1 MGKSKKSVKVSTL
14 IYAISGVIALV
25 GALLLVLLSG
35 MFQNSIVEY
44 ARFANYILKSLLGQ
58 SAIGYPTDVF
68 ANLSYISGM
77 LICLLGLIWMIL
89 SLTKKRPAGIAY
101 FLSSI
106 ALGFIVSYNLFL
118 FVKID
123 AYSWNYAGAVLS
135 DSAAHLTETLL
146 LIIFTTF
153 VAITLIA
160 FVVTM
165 IVHLRALFVKEKVVE
180 KVVTPSKKEETA
192 KAIAKKEEIK
202 KEEKVAA
209 LKEEAKKEEVKEE
222 VKPEPKKEEKASEP
236 VKEEKKV
243 EPVKEEAKPEPV
255 KEAAS
260 AKKEEKKT
268 ESVTKAAPNKEEK
281 KAEPVTKAAP
291 KKEEKKVEPAKEEK
305 KAEPAKKAAPAK
317 KAEPAKEEK
326 KVAPKK
332 EAAPVNKE
340 PAKVETPNE
349 EVEGDEETKQRA
361 KVYHVSRHA
370 ASGKWQVK
378 LAGGKV
384 AIKLF
389 DTQLE
394 AIKYAKE
401 LAANQEGSIRVHS
414 LKGKM
419 RKA

>member
-77 LICLLGLIWMIL
+77 LICLVGLIWMIL

-106 ALGFIVSYNLFL
+106 ALGFVVSYNLFL
-118 FVKID
+118 FVNID
-123 AYSWNYAGAVLS
+123 AYHWNYAGAVLS

-146 LIIFTTF
+146 LIVFTTF

-192 KAIAKKEEIK
+192 KAIAKKEETK
-202 KEEKVAA
+202 KEEKVVA

-255 KEAAS
+255 KEAAPV
-260 AKKEEKKT
+260 K
-268 ESVTKAAPNKEEK
+268 KEEK
-281 KAEPVTKAAP
+281 KAEPVTKVAP
-291 KKEEKKVEPAKEEK
+291 KKEEKKVEPVKEEK

-332 EAAPVNKE
+332 EAAPVTKE

>member
-77 LICLLGLIWMIL
+77 LICLVGLIWMIL
-89 SLTKKRPAGIAY
+89 SLTKKRPSGIAY

-106 ALGFIVSYNLFL
+106 ALGFVVSYNLFL

-123 AYSWNYAGAVLS
+123 AYHWNYAGAVLS

-146 LIIFTTF
+146 LIVFTTF

-192 KAIAKKEEIK
+192 KAIAKKEEAK
-202 KEEKVAA
+202 KEEKVVA

-236 VKEEKKV
+236 VKEEKKA
-243 EPVKEEAKPEPV
+243 EPQKEEAKPEPA
-255 KEAAS
+255 KEAAP
-260 AKKEEKKT
+260 AK
-268 ESVTKAAPNKEEK
+268 KEEK

-317 KAEPAKEEK
+317 KAEPAEEEK

-332 EAAPVNKE
+332 EAAPVKKE

>member
-58 SAIGYPTDVF
+58 SSIGYPTDVF

-77 LICLLGLIWMIL
+77 LICLVGLIWMIL

-106 ALGFIVSYNLFL
+106 ALGFVVSYNLFL
-118 FVKID
+118 FAKID

-146 LIIFTTF
+146 LIVFTTF

-192 KAIAKKEEIK
+192 KAIAKKEE
-202 KEEKVAA
+202 KVVA

-243 EPVKEEAKPEPV
+243 EPIKEEAKPEPV
-255 KEAAS
+255 KETAP
-260 AKKEEKKT
+260 AK
-268 ESVTKAAPNKEEK
+268 KEEK

-349 EVEGDEETKQRA
+349 EVEGEEETKQRA

>member
-44 ARFANYILKSLLGQ
+44 ARFANYILKSLLGK
-58 SAIGYPTDVF
+58 SAVGYPTDVF
-68 ANLSYISGM
+68 ANLSYISSM
-77 LICLLGLIWMIL
+77 RICLLGLIWMIL

-106 ALGFIVSYNLFL
+106 ALGFVVSYNLFL

-146 LIIFTTF
+146 LIVFTTF

-243 EPVKEEAKPEPV
+243 EPVKEEAKSEPV
-255 KEAAS
+255 KEAAP
-260 AKKEEKKT
+260 AK
-268 ESVTKAAPNKEEK
+268 KEEK

-332 EAAPVNKE
+332 EAAPVTKE

-361 KVYHVSRHA
+361 KVYHVTRHA

>member
-44 ARFANYILKSLLGQ
+44 ARFANYILKSLLGK
-58 SAIGYPTDVF
+58 SAVGYPTDVF

-106 ALGFIVSYNLFL
+106 ALGFVVSYNLFL
-118 FVKID
+118 FVNID

-146 LIIFTTF
+146 LIVFTTF

-192 KAIAKKEEIK
+192 KAIAKKEETK
-202 KEEKVAA
+202 KEEKVVA

-243 EPVKEEAKPEPV
+243 EPVKEEAKSEPV
-255 KEAAS
+255 KEAAP
-260 AKKEEKKT
+260 AKKEEK
-268 ESVTKAAPNKEEK
+268 N
-281 KAEPVTKAAP
+281 AEPVTKAAP

-332 EAAPVNKE
+332 EAAPVTKE

>member
-77 LICLLGLIWMIL
+77 LICLVGLIWMVL

-106 ALGFIVSYNLFL
+106 ALGFVVSYNLFL
-118 FVKID
+118 FVNID
-123 AYSWNYAGAVLS
+123 AYHWNYAGAVLS

-146 LIIFTTF
+146 LIVFTTF

-192 KAIAKKEEIK
+192 KAIAKKEETK
-202 KEEKVAA
+202 KEEKVVA
-209 LKEEAKKEEVKEE
+209 LKEEAKEEEVKEE

-236 VKEEKKV
+236 VKEEKKA
-243 EPVKEEAKPEPV
+243 EPVKEEAKPEPA
-255 KEAAS
+255 KEAAP
-260 AKKEEKKT
+260 AK
-268 ESVTKAAPNKEEK
+268 KEEK

-317 KAEPAKEEK
+317 KAEPAEEEK

-332 EAAPVNKE
+332 EAAPVKKE

>member
-44 ARFANYILKSLLGQ
+44 ARFANYILKSLLRQ

-77 LICLLGLIWMIL
+77 LICLVGLIWMIL

-106 ALGFIVSYNLFL
+106 ALGFVVSYNLFL

-192 KAIAKKEEIK
+192 KAIAKKEETK
-202 KEEKVAA
+202 KEEKVVA

-255 KEAAS
+255 KEAAPV
-260 AKKEEKKT
+260 KE
-268 ESVTKAAPNKEEK
+268 EEK
-281 KAEPVTKAAP
+281 KAEPVTKVAP
-291 KKEEKKVEPAKEEK
+291 KKEEKKVEPVKEEKKAEPAKEEK

-332 EAAPVNKE
+332 EAAPVTKE

>member
-68 ANLSYISGM
+68 ANLSYISGK

-118 FVKID
+118 FIKID

-146 LIIFTTF
+146 LIVFTTF

-192 KAIAKKEEIK
+192 KAIAKKEETK

-236 VKEEKKV
+236 VKEEKK
-243 EPVKEEAKPEPV
+243 
-255 KEAAS
+255 
-260 AKKEEKKT
+260 
-268 ESVTKAAPNKEEK
+268 
-281 KAEPVTKAAP
+281 
-291 KKEEKKVEPAKEEK
+291 
-305 KAEPAKKAAPAK
+305 AEPAKKAAPAK

-326 KVAPKK
+326 IVAPKK
-332 EAAPVNKE
+332 EAAPVKKE

>member
-44 ARFANYILKSLLGQ
+44 ARFANYILKSLLGK
-58 SAIGYPTDVF
+58 SAVGYPTDVF

-106 ALGFIVSYNLFL
+106 ALGFVVSYNLFL

-146 LIIFTTF
+146 LIVFTTF

-192 KAIAKKEEIK
+192 KAIAKKEETK
-202 KEEKVAA
+202 KEEKVVA

-243 EPVKEEAKPEPV
+243 EPQKEEAKSEPV
-255 KEAAS
+255 KEAAP
-260 AKKEEKKT
+260 AK
-268 ESVTKAAPNKEEK
+268 KEEK

-332 EAAPVNKE
+332 EAAPVTKE

>member
-44 ARFANYILKSLLGQ
+44 ARFANYILKSLLGK
-58 SAIGYPTDVF
+58 SAVGYPTDVF

-106 ALGFIVSYNLFL
+106 ALGFVVSYNLFL

-192 KAIAKKEEIK
+192 KAIAKKEETK
-202 KEEKVAA
+202 KEEKVVA

-243 EPVKEEAKPEPV
+243 EPQKEEAKSEPV
-255 KEAAS
+255 KEAAP
-260 AKKEEKKT
+260 AK
-268 ESVTKAAPNKEEK
+268 KEEK

-332 EAAPVNKE
+332 EAAPVTKE

>member
-44 ARFANYILKSLLGQ
+44 ARFANYILKSLLGK
-58 SAIGYPTDVF
+58 SAVGYPTDVF

-106 ALGFIVSYNLFL
+106 ALGFVVSYNLFL

-146 LIIFTTF
+146 LIVFTTF

-192 KAIAKKEEIK
+192 KAIAKKEETK
-202 KEEKVAA
+202 KEEKVVA

-243 EPVKEEAKPEPV
+243 EPQKEEAKSEPV
-255 KEAAS
+255 KEAAP
-260 AKKEEKKT
+260 AK
-268 ESVTKAAPNKEEK
+268 KEEK

-332 EAAPVNKE
+332 EAAPVAKE

>member
-14 IYAISGVIALV
+14 IYAISGVFALV

-77 LICLLGLIWMIL
+77 LICLVGLIWMIL

-106 ALGFIVSYNLFL
+106 ALGFVVSYNLFL
-118 FVKID
+118 FAKID
-123 AYSWNYAGAVLS
+123 AYSWNYAGVVLS

-146 LIIFTTF
+146 LIVFTTF

-192 KAIAKKEEIK
+192 KAIAKKEETK
-202 KEEKVAA
+202 KEEKVVA

-236 VKEEKKV
+236 VKEEKKA
-243 EPVKEEAKPEPV
+243 EPVKEEAKPEPA
-255 KEAAS
+255 KEAAP
-260 AKKEEKKT
+260 AK
-268 ESVTKAAPNKEEK
+268 KEEK

-305 KAEPAKKAAPAK
+305 KAEPAKQAAPAK
-317 KAEPAKEEK
+317 KAEPAEEEK

-332 EAAPVNKE
+332 EAAPVKKE
-340 PAKVETPNE
+340 PANVETPNE

>member
-77 LICLLGLIWMIL
+77 LICLVGLIWMIL

-106 ALGFIVSYNLFL
+106 ALGFVVSYNLFL

-146 LIIFTTF
+146 LIVFTTF

-192 KAIAKKEEIK
+192 KAIAKKEETK

-255 KEAAS
+255 KEAAP
-260 AKKEEKKT
+260 AK
-268 ESVTKAAPNKEEK
+268 KEEK

-317 KAEPAKEEK
+317 KAEPAEEEK

-332 EAAPVNKE
+332 EAAPVKKE

>member
-44 ARFANYILKSLLGQ
+44 ARFANYILKSLLGK
-58 SAIGYPTDVF
+58 SAVGYPTDVF

-106 ALGFIVSYNLFL
+106 ALGFVVSYNLFL

-192 KAIAKKEEIK
+192 KAIAKKEETK
-202 KEEKVAA
+202 KEEKVVA

-222 VKPEPKKEEKASEP
+222 VKSEPKKEEKASEP

-243 EPVKEEAKPEPV
+243 EPQKEEAKSEPV
-255 KEAAS
+255 KEAAP
-260 AKKEEKKT
+260 AK
-268 ESVTKAAPNKEEK
+268 KEEK

-332 EAAPVNKE
+332 EAAPVAKE

>member
-44 ARFANYILKSLLGQ
+44 ARFANYILKSLLGK
-58 SAIGYPTDVF
+58 SAVGYPTDVF

-106 ALGFIVSYNLFL
+106 ALGFVVSYNLFL

-192 KAIAKKEEIK
+192 KAIAKKEETK
-202 KEEKVAA
+202 KE
-209 LKEEAKKEEVKEE
+209 
-222 VKPEPKKEEKASEP
+222 
-236 VKEEKKV
+236 
-243 EPVKEEAKPEPV
+243 
-255 KEAAS
+255 
-260 AKKEEKKT
+260 
-268 ESVTKAAPNKEEK
+268 
-281 KAEPVTKAAP
+281 
-291 KKEEKKVEPAKEEK
+291 
-305 KAEPAKKAAPAK
+305 
-317 KAEPAKEEK
+317 
-326 KVAPKK
+326 
-332 EAAPVNKE
+332 
-340 PAKVETPNE
+340 
-349 EVEGDEETKQRA
+349 
-361 KVYHVSRHA
+361 
-370 ASGKWQVK
+370 
-378 LAGGKV
+378 
-384 AIKLF
+384 
-389 DTQLE
+389 
-394 AIKYAKE
+394 
-401 LAANQEGSIRVHS
+401 
-414 LKGKM
+414 
-419 RKA
+419 

>member
-58 SAIGYPTDVF
+58 SSIGYPTDVF

-106 ALGFIVSYNLFL
+106 ALGFVVSYNLFL

-192 KAIAKKEEIK
+192 KAIAKKEETK
-202 KEEKVAA
+202 KEEKVVA

-243 EPVKEEAKPEPV
+243 EPQKEEAKSEPV
-255 KEAAS
+255 KEAAP
-260 AKKEEKKT
+260 AK
-268 ESVTKAAPNKEEK
+268 
-281 KAEPVTKAAP
+281 
-291 KKEEKKVEPAKEEK
+291 KEEK

-332 EAAPVNKE
+332 EAAPVAKE

>member
-44 ARFANYILKSLLGQ
+44 ARFANYILKSLLGK

-106 ALGFIVSYNLFL
+106 ALGFVVSYNLFL
-118 FVKID
+118 FAKID

-146 LIIFTTF
+146 LIVFTTF

-192 KAIAKKEEIK
+192 KAIAKKEDTK
-202 KEEKVAA
+202 KEEKVVA

-255 KEAAS
+255 KEAAPV
-260 AKKEEKKT
+260 K
-268 ESVTKAAPNKEEK
+268 KEEK
-281 KAEPVTKAAP
+281 KAEPVTKVAP
-291 KKEEKKVEPAKEEK
+291 KKEEKKVEPVKEEKKAEPAKEEK

-332 EAAPVNKE
+332 EAAPVTKE

>member
-106 ALGFIVSYNLFL
+106 ALGFVVSYNLFL

-135 DSAAHLTETLL
+135 DSAAHLSETLL

-192 KAIAKKEEIK
+192 KAIAKKEETK
-202 KEEKVAA
+202 KEEKVVA

-243 EPVKEEAKPEPV
+243 EPVKEEAKSEPV
-255 KEAAS
+255 KEAAP
-260 AKKEEKKT
+260 AK
-268 ESVTKAAPNKEEK
+268 KEEK

-326 KVAPKK
+326 KVASKK
-332 EAAPVNKE
+332 EADPVTKE

-349 EVEGDEETKQRA
+349 EVEGEEETKQRA

>member
-106 ALGFIVSYNLFL
+106 ALGFVVSYNLFL

-123 AYSWNYAGAVLS
+123 AYSWNYAGAVLY

-146 LIIFTTF
+146 LIVFTTF

-192 KAIAKKEEIK
+192 KAIAKKEETK
-202 KEEKVAA
+202 KEEKVVA

-255 KEAAS
+255 KEAAP
-260 AKKEEKKT
+260 AK
-268 ESVTKAAPNKEEK
+268 KEEK

-291 KKEEKKVEPAKEEK
+291 KKEEK

-332 EAAPVNKE
+332 EAAPVTKE

-349 EVEGDEETKQRA
+349 EVEGEEETKQRA

>member
-44 ARFANYILKSLLGQ
+44 ARFANYILKSLLGK
-58 SAIGYPTDVF
+58 SAVGYPTDVF

-106 ALGFIVSYNLFL
+106 ALGFVVSYNLFL

-123 AYSWNYAGAVLS
+123 AYDWNYAGAVLS

-192 KAIAKKEEIK
+192 KAIAKKEETK
-202 KEEKVAA
+202 KEEKVVA

-243 EPVKEEAKPEPV
+243 EPQKEEAKSEPV
-255 KEAAS
+255 KEAAP
-260 AKKEEKKT
+260 AK
-268 ESVTKAAPNKEEK
+268 KEEK

-332 EAAPVNKE
+332 EAAPVAKE

>member
-77 LICLLGLIWMIL
+77 LICLVGLIWMIL

-106 ALGFIVSYNLFL
+106 ALGFVVSYNLFL

-146 LIIFTTF
+146 LIVFTTF

-192 KAIAKKEEIK
+192 KAIAKKEETK
-202 KEEKVAA
+202 KEEKVVA

-222 VKPEPKKEEKASEP
+222 VKPEPKKEEKTSEP

-243 EPVKEEAKPEPV
+243 EPQKEEAKPEPV

-260 AKKEEKKT
+260 AKKEEKK
-268 ESVTKAAPNKEEK
+268 
-281 KAEPVTKAAP
+281 AEPVTKAAP
-291 KKEEKKVEPAKEEK
+291 KKEEKKVEPAKEEKKAEPAKEEK

-332 EAAPVNKE
+332 EAAPVTKE

>member
-106 ALGFIVSYNLFL
+106 ALGFVVSYNLFL

-146 LIIFTTF
+146 LIVFTTF

-192 KAIAKKEEIK
+192 KAIAKKEETK
-202 KEEKVAA
+202 KEEKVVA

-236 VKEEKKV
+236 VKEEKKA
-243 EPVKEEAKPEPV
+243 EPVKEEAKPEPA
-255 KEAAS
+255 KEAAP
-260 AKKEEKKT
+260 AK
-268 ESVTKAAPNKEEK
+268 KEEK

-317 KAEPAKEEK
+317 KAEPAEEEK

-332 EAAPVNKE
+332 EAAPVTKE

>member
-44 ARFANYILKSLLGQ
+44 AHFANYILKSLLGQ
-58 SAIGYPTDVF
+58 SGIGYPTDVF

-77 LICLLGLIWMIL
+77 FICLLGLIWMIL

-106 ALGFIVSYNLFL
+106 ALGFVVSYNLFL
-118 FVKID
+118 FVNID
-123 AYSWNYAGAVLS
+123 VYHWNYTGAVLS

-146 LIIFTTF
+146 LIVFTTF

-192 KAIAKKEEIK
+192 KAIAKKEETK
-202 KEEKVAA
+202 KEEKVVA

-236 VKEEKKV
+236 VKEEKKA
-243 EPVKEEAKPEPV
+243 EPIKEEAKPEPV
-255 KEAAS
+255 KEAAP

-268 ESVTKAAPNKEEK
+268 ESVTKAAPN
-281 KAEPVTKAAP
+281 
-291 KKEEKKVEPAKEEK
+291 KEEKKVEPAKEEK

-326 KVAPKK
+326 IVAPKK
-332 EAAPVNKE
+332 EAAPAKKE

>member
-106 ALGFIVSYNLFL
+106 ALGFVVSYNLFL
-118 FVKID
+118 FVNID

-146 LIIFTTF
+146 LIVFTTF

-192 KAIAKKEEIK
+192 KAIAKKEETK
-202 KEEKVAA
+202 KEEKVVA

-243 EPVKEEAKPEPV
+243 EPQKEEAKSEPV
-255 KEAAS
+255 KEAAP
-260 AKKEEKKT
+260 AKKEEK
-268 ESVTKAAPNKEEK
+268 N
-281 KAEPVTKAAP
+281 AEPVTKAAP
-291 KKEEKKVEPAKEEK
+291 KKEEKKVEPAKEEKKAEPAKEEK

-332 EAAPVNKE
+332 EAAPVTKE

>member
-77 LICLLGLIWMIL
+77 LICLVGLIWMIL

-106 ALGFIVSYNLFL
+106 ALGFVVSYNLFL

-146 LIIFTTF
+146 LIVFTTF

-180 KVVTPSKKEETA
+180 KIVTPSKKEETA
-192 KAIAKKEEIK
+192 KAIAKKEEAK
-202 KEEKVAA
+202 KEEKVVA

-236 VKEEKKV
+236 VKEEKKA
-243 EPVKEEAKPEPV
+243 EPQKEEAKPEPA
-255 KEAAS
+255 KEAAP
-260 AKKEEKKT
+260 AK
-268 ESVTKAAPNKEEK
+268 KEEK

-317 KAEPAKEEK
+317 KAEPAEEEK

-332 EAAPVNKE
+332 EAAPVKKE

>member
-44 ARFANYILKSLLGQ
+44 ARFANYILKSLLGK
-58 SAIGYPTDVF
+58 SAVGYPTDVF

-106 ALGFIVSYNLFL
+106 ALGFVVSYNLFL

-192 KAIAKKEEIK
+192 KAIAKKEGTK
-202 KEEKVAA
+202 KEEKVVA

-243 EPVKEEAKPEPV
+243 EPQKEEAKSEPV
-255 KEAAS
+255 KEAAP
-260 AKKEEKKT
+260 AK
-268 ESVTKAAPNKEEK
+268 KEEK

-332 EAAPVNKE
+332 EAAPVAKE

>member
-44 ARFANYILKSLLGQ
+44 ARFANYILKSLLGK
-58 SAIGYPTDVF
+58 SAVGYPTDVF

-192 KAIAKKEEIK
+192 KAIAKKEGTK
-202 KEEKVAA
+202 KEEKVVA

-243 EPVKEEAKPEPV
+243 EPQKEEAKSEPV
-255 KEAAS
+255 KEAAP
-260 AKKEEKKT
+260 AK
-268 ESVTKAAPNKEEK
+268 KEEK

-332 EAAPVNKE
+332 EAAPVAKE

>member
-77 LICLLGLIWMIL
+77 LICLVGLIWMIL

-106 ALGFIVSYNLFL
+106 ALGFVVSYNLFL

-146 LIIFTTF
+146 LIVFTTF

-192 KAIAKKEEIK
+192 KAIAKKEETK
-202 KEEKVAA
+202 KEEKVVA
-209 LKEEAKKEEVKEE
+209 LKEDAKKEEVKEE

-255 KEAAS
+255 KEAAPV
-260 AKKEEKKT
+260 K
-268 ESVTKAAPNKEEK
+268 KEEK
-281 KAEPVTKAAP
+281 KAEPVTKVAP
-291 KKEEKKVEPAKEEK
+291 KKEEKKVEPAKEEKKAEPAKEEK

-332 EAAPVNKE
+332 EAAPVTKE

>member
-44 ARFANYILKSLLGQ
+44 ARFANYILKSLLGK
-58 SAIGYPTDVF
+58 SAVGYPTDVF

-106 ALGFIVSYNLFL
+106 ALGFVVSYNLFL

-192 KAIAKKEEIK
+192 KAIAKKEETK
-202 KEEKVAA
+202 KEEKVVT

-243 EPVKEEAKPEPV
+243 EPQKEEAKSEPV
-255 KEAAS
+255 KEAAP
-260 AKKEEKKT
+260 AK
-268 ESVTKAAPNKEEK
+268 KEEK

-332 EAAPVNKE
+332 EAAPVAKE

>member
-44 ARFANYILKSLLGQ
+44 ARFANYILKSLLGK
-58 SAIGYPTDVF
+58 SAVGYPTDVF

-106 ALGFIVSYNLFL
+106 ALGFVVSYNLFL

-192 KAIAKKEEIK
+192 KAIAKKEETK
-202 KEEKVAA
+202 KEEKVVA

-243 EPVKEEAKPEPV
+243 EPVKEEAKSEPV
-255 KEAAS
+255 KEAAP
-260 AKKEEKKT
+260 AK
-268 ESVTKAAPNKEEK
+268 KEEK

-332 EAAPVNKE
+332 EAAPVTKE

>member
-77 LICLLGLIWMIL
+77 LICLVGLIWMIL

-106 ALGFIVSYNLFL
+106 ALGFVVSYNLFL
-118 FVKID
+118 FVNID

-146 LIIFTTF
+146 LIVFTTF

-192 KAIAKKEEIK
+192 KAIAKKEETK
-202 KEEKVAA
+202 KEEKVVA

-222 VKPEPKKEEKASEP
+222 VKPEPKKEEKTSEP

-243 EPVKEEAKPEPV
+243 EPQKEEAKPEPV

-260 AKKEEKKT
+260 AKKEEKK
-268 ESVTKAAPNKEEK
+268 
-281 KAEPVTKAAP
+281 AEPVTKAAP
-291 KKEEKKVEPAKEEK
+291 KKEEKKVEPAKEEKKAEPAKEEK

-332 EAAPVNKE
+332 EAAPVTKE

>member
-44 ARFANYILKSLLGQ
+44 ARFANYILKSLLGK

-77 LICLLGLIWMIL
+77 LICLVGLIWMVL

-106 ALGFIVSYNLFL
+106 ALGFVVSYNLFL
-118 FVKID
+118 FVNID
-123 AYSWNYAGAVLS
+123 AYHWNYAGAVLS

-146 LIIFTTF
+146 LIVFTTF

-192 KAIAKKEEIK
+192 KAIAKKEETK
-202 KEEKVAA
+202 KEEKVVA

-222 VKPEPKKEEKASEP
+222 VKPEPKKEEKTSEP

-243 EPVKEEAKPEPV
+243 EPQKEEAKPEPV

-260 AKKEEKKT
+260 AKKEEKK
-268 ESVTKAAPNKEEK
+268 
-281 KAEPVTKAAP
+281 AEPVTKAAP
-291 KKEEKKVEPAKEEK
+291 KKEEKKVEPAKEEKKAEPAKEEK

-332 EAAPVNKE
+332 EAAPVTKE

>member
-44 ARFANYILKSLLGQ
+44 ARFANYILKSLLGK
-58 SAIGYPTDVF
+58 SAVGYPTDVF

-106 ALGFIVSYNLFL
+106 ALGFVVSYNLFL

-192 KAIAKKEEIK
+192 KAIAKKEETK
-202 KEEKVAA
+202 KEEKVVA

-243 EPVKEEAKPEPV
+243 EPQKEEAKSEPV
-255 KEAAS
+255 KEAAP
-260 AKKEEKKT
+260 AK
-268 ESVTKAAPNKEEK
+268 KEEK

-332 EAAPVNKE
+332 EAAPVAKE

>member
-44 ARFANYILKSLLGQ
+44 ARFANYILKSLLGK
-58 SAIGYPTDVF
+58 SAVGYPTDVF

-106 ALGFIVSYNLFL
+106 ALGFVVSYNLFL

-192 KAIAKKEEIK
+192 KAIAKKEETK
-202 KEEKVAA
+202 KEEKVVA

-255 KEAAS
+255 KEAAP
-260 AKKEEKKT
+260 AK
-268 ESVTKAAPNKEEK
+268 KEEK

-332 EAAPVNKE
+332 EAAPVTKE

>member
-106 ALGFIVSYNLFL
+106 ALGFVVSYNLFL

-146 LIIFTTF
+146 LIVFTTF

-192 KAIAKKEEIK
+192 KAIAKKEETK
-202 KEEKVAA
+202 KEEKVVA

-236 VKEEKKV
+236 VKEEKKA
-243 EPVKEEAKPEPV
+243 EPVKEEAKPEPA
-255 KEAAS
+255 KEAAP
-260 AKKEEKKT
+260 AK
-268 ESVTKAAPNKEEK
+268 KEEK

-317 KAEPAKEEK
+317 KAEPAEEEK

-332 EAAPVNKE
+332 EAAPVKKE

>member
-106 ALGFIVSYNLFL
+106 ALGFVVSYNLFL

-123 AYSWNYAGAVLS
+123 AYSWNYAGAVLY

-146 LIIFTTF
+146 LIVFTTF

-192 KAIAKKEEIK
+192 KAIAKKEETK
-202 KEEKVAA
+202 KEEKVVA

-255 KEAAS
+255 KEAAP
-260 AKKEEKKT
+260 AK
-268 ESVTKAAPNKEEK
+268 KEEK

-291 KKEEKKVEPAKEEK
+291 KKEEKKAEPAKEEK

-332 EAAPVNKE
+332 EAAPVTKE

-349 EVEGDEETKQRA
+349 EVEGEEETKQRA

>member
-58 SAIGYPTDVF
+58 SAIGYPTDAF

-77 LICLLGLIWMIL
+77 LICLVGLIWMIL

-106 ALGFIVSYNLFL
+106 ALGFVVSYNLFL

-146 LIIFTTF
+146 LIVFTTF

-192 KAIAKKEEIK
+192 KAIAKKEETK
-202 KEEKVAA
+202 KEEKVVA

-222 VKPEPKKEEKASEP
+222 VKPEPKKEEKTSEP

-243 EPVKEEAKPEPV
+243 EPQKEEAKPEPV

-260 AKKEEKKT
+260 AKKEEKK
-268 ESVTKAAPNKEEK
+268 
-281 KAEPVTKAAP
+281 AEPVTKAAP
-291 KKEEKKVEPAKEEK
+291 KKEEKKVEPAKEEKKAEPAKEEK

-332 EAAPVNKE
+332 EAAPVTKE

>member
-44 ARFANYILKSLLGQ
+44 ARFANYILKSLLGK
-58 SAIGYPTDVF
+58 SAVGYPTDVF

-106 ALGFIVSYNLFL
+106 ALGFVVSYNLFL
-118 FVKID
+118 FVNID

-146 LIIFTTF
+146 LIVFTTF

-192 KAIAKKEEIK
+192 KAIAKKEETK
-202 KEEKVAA
+202 KEEKVVA

-243 EPVKEEAKPEPV
+243 EPQKEEAKSEPV
-255 KEAAS
+255 KEAAP
-260 AKKEEKKT
+260 AK
-268 ESVTKAAPNKEEK
+268 KEEK

-332 EAAPVNKE
+332 EAAPVTKE

>member
-44 ARFANYILKSLLGQ
+44 ARFANYILKSLLGK
-58 SAIGYPTDVF
+58 SAVGYPTDVF

-106 ALGFIVSYNLFL
+106 ALGFVVSYNLFL

-146 LIIFTTF
+146 LIVFTTF

-192 KAIAKKEEIK
+192 KAIAKKEETK
-202 KEEKVAA
+202 KEEKVVA

-243 EPVKEEAKPEPV
+243 EPVKEEAKSEPV
-255 KEAAS
+255 KEAAP
-260 AKKEEKKT
+260 AK
-268 ESVTKAAPNKEEK
+268 KEEK

-332 EAAPVNKE
+332 EAAPVTKE

>member
-58 SAIGYPTDVF
+58 SSIGYPTDVF

-77 LICLLGLIWMIL
+77 LICLVGLIWMIL

-106 ALGFIVSYNLFL
+106 ALGFVVSYNLFL

-192 KAIAKKEEIK
+192 KAIAKKEETK
-202 KEEKVAA
+202 KEEKVVA

-243 EPVKEEAKPEPV
+243 EPQKEEAKSEPV
-255 KEAAS
+255 KEAAP
-260 AKKEEKKT
+260 AK
-268 ESVTKAAPNKEEK
+268 KEEK

-291 KKEEKKVEPAKEEK
+291 KKEEKKVEPAKEEKKAEPAKEEK

-332 EAAPVNKE
+332 EAAPVAKE